1 MYDIKSRNNFINMLD
16 NRIAD
21 IKRNKKILWPINYKT
36 NTIHDYSNTKERRD
50 YINMLSTKKELNE
63 QSKNIDYQPFNPTLE
78 QKSYFV
84 NDGLTPEQL
93 NTLSKVDYD
102 KKKEEI
108 RKQFKIN
115 LLSIV
120 DPLLIDTIINNDLF
134 KNSVLTQKFINDR
147 WTHFLEK
154 IKKQYANLS
163 VEGFMGYAKEYIK
176 KYNKD
181 NNITVLIDES
191 YDNKI
196 KELEM
201 EKLKIEKLK
210 FLTKE
215 EKERNDNRVLQ
226 IDEEIKDLKKLQ
238 ITNDSKF
245 KLIRAEEAQRI
256 KEIEDRKALENK
268 KYLDMVE
275 EQKKNLEAYYKKKA
289 EEGEMMEESKKKKNQ
304 MTILRVGSQVGVN
317 EGSIVGVLVGLD
329 GRIVEGLVVR
339 VKLGRI
345 DIVGDSVGTMNGS
358 IVGASVG
365 SKVGSKVGLVEGMMY
380 FDVGR

>member
-1 MYDIKSRNNFINMLD
+1 MYDIKSRNNFIDMLD

-84 NDGLTPEQL
+84 NDNLTPEQL
-93 NTLSKVDYD
+93 NTLTKVDYD

-147 WTHFLEK
+147 WSHFLEK

-181 NNITVLIDES
+181 NSITVLIDES
-191 YDNKI
+191 YYNKI

-201 EKLKIEKLK
+201 EKLKIEKSK
-210 FLTKE
+210 YLTKE
-215 EKERNDNRVLQ
+215 EEEKNKNRIKQ
-226 IDEEIKDLKKLQ
+226 IDDEILELEKLDTNNKEKLKLKA
-238 ITNDSKF
+238 
-245 KLIRAEEAQRI
+245 AEEQLKI
-256 KEIEDRKALENK
+256 KEIEDKKELEKK
-268 KYLDMVE
+268 KYMDFVE
-275 EQKKNLEAYYKKKA
+275 EEKKK
-289 EEGEMMEESKKKKNQ
+289 
-304 MTILRVGSQVGVN
+304 
-317 EGSIVGVLVGLD
+317 
-329 GRIVEGLVVR
+329 
-339 VKLGRI
+339 
-345 DIVGDSVGTMNGS
+345 
-358 IVGASVG
+358 
-365 SKVGSKVGLVEGMMY
+365 
-380 FDVGR
+380 